1 MKMKIFS
8 ICLCVSIFLLLSFVR
23 TGFSEEVYNISN
35 RREIFI
41 DNKLIGYMENASLK
55 LCEPIAAEKVLY
67 FDKPWE
73 GKYSGYITLIHD
85 KDTYRMYYRGLP
97 TSKHDGSETEVTC
110 YAESSDGIHFTKPSL
125 GLFEVMGTKD
135 NNIVLAHDPPFS
147 HNFAPFL
154 DEKPNI
160 PKEERYKAVAG
171 IHNSGLFAFVSG
183 DGINWQKLSDQPILK
198 EKTFALDSQNVA
210 FWSISEGKY
219 VLYFRSWNGPNSEFR
234 WISRTTSTDFIN
246 WDEPVVMDK
255 GSAPWEHIYINQ
267 TIPYFKAP
275 HIYISLG
282 ARFVPG
288 CKALTDEEI
297 KLLGVEEA
305 YSHDCSDVILMSSR
319 GSNIYNRLFLE
330 AFIKPE
336 YPIEN
341 WVSRTNYPVRGI
353 VPAND
358 YQMAIYIHKNY
369 AQDTAYVQR
378 YLLRLDGFTC
388 VKTGYLEGLIK
399 TKPIIFK
406 GENLY
411 LNFASSAVGYIQVEI
426 QDKEGKPI
434 PGYELNESIPLI
446 GNKIDMKPTWKN
458 NKNLSDL
465 QGIPIILLFKM
476 KDTDLFAF
484 QFK

>member
-1 MKMKIFS
+1 MKNSFIYLWVF
-8 ICLCVSIFLLLSFVR
+8 IFLILSFIS
-23 TGFSEEVYNISN
+23 TGFSEEIHNIKN
-35 RREIFI
+35 RREILV
-41 DNKLIGYMENASLK
+41 DDELIGYMENASLK
-55 LCEPIAAEKVLY
+55 LCEPIPAEKVLY

-73 GKYSGYITLIHD
+73 GKYSGYITLIYD
-85 KDTYRMYYRGLP
+85 SGIYRMYYRGLP
-97 TSKHDGSETEVTC
+97 TSKHDGSEIEVTC

-135 NNIVLAHDPPFS
+135 NNVILAHNPPFS

-154 DEKPNI
+154 DEKPDI

-171 IHNSGLFAFVSG
+171 IHSSGLFAFVSA
-183 DGINWQKLSDQPILK
+183 DGINWRKLSDKPILK

-219 VLYFRSWNGPNSEFR
+219 VLYFRSWNGPDSGVR
-234 WISRTTSTDFIN
+234 WISRTTSADFIN

-255 GSAPWEHIYINQ
+255 GIAPWEHIYINQ
-267 TIPYFKAP
+267 TVPYFNAP
-275 HIYISLG
+275 HIYISLA

-288 CKALTDEEI
+288 CKALTDMEI
-297 KLLGVEEA
+297 KSIGVEED

-319 GSNIYNRLFLE
+319 GGNYYNRFFLE

-353 VPAND
+353 VPVND
-358 YQMAIYIHKNY
+358 YQMSIYVHKNY
-369 AQDTAYVQR
+369 AQDTAHIQR
-378 YLLRLDGFTC
+378 YLLRIDGFTC
-388 VKTGYLEGLIK
+388 IRTGYLEGLIK

-411 LNFASSAVGYIQVEI
+411 LNFASSAAGHIQVEI
-426 QDKEGKPI
+426 QDKDGKPV
-434 PGYELNESIPLI
+434 PGYELSDSIPLI
-446 GNKIDMKPTWKN
+446 GNRIDIKPAWKSG
-458 NKNLSDL
+458 KNVSEL
-465 QGIPIILLFKM
+465 QGTPIILLFKM